1 LTISDEDEL
10 HHVMIGEAAMNLIF
24 SREEVSTGSLINQ
37 LQSMARLEEDDD
49 RLLKIWAA
57 RKWLLQHKQGSTDAY
72 KKPHWLTAGTE
83 HADPG
88 NREADI
94 RLHRVPDSENMEP

>member
-1 LTISDEDEL
+1 MTISDEDEL

-37 LQSMARLEEDDD
+37 LQNMARLEEDDD

-57 RKWLLQHKQGSTDAY
+57 RKWLLQHKQAGDYAGHTRSWMTTEGEHPAPGGS
-72 KKPHWLTAGTE
+72 
-83 HADPG
+83 
-88 NREADI
+88 EADI
-94 RLHRVPDSENMEP
+94 RLFRFSDNEKAES

>member
-1 LTISDEDEL
+1 MTISDEDEL

-37 LQSMARLEEDDD
+37 LQHMARLEEDDD

-57 RKWLLQHKQGSTDAY
+57 RKWLLEHKQGSAAVY
-72 KKPHWLTAGTE
+72 KKPNWLTAETE
-83 HADPG
+83 HAQPG
-88 NREADI
+88 NREAEI
-94 RLHRVPDSENMEP
+94 RLHRFSDSEKAES

>member
-1 LTISDEDEL
+1 MTISDEDEL

-57 RKWLLQHKQGSTDAY
+57 RKWLLEHKQGSTAAY
-72 KKPHWLTAGTE
+72 KKPHWLTAETE
-83 HADPG
+83 HADAS

-94 RLHRVPDSENMEP
+94 RLHRFSDSENIES